1 LFIDHRCIASKNI
14 LKEIEKKDYEPIIG
28 NPIQDYKVNL
38 ISRFFYIFR
47 KNFYKPYWGEEY
59 PDVYINEENFDSIPK
74 GFSPFFT
81 NKQNFFN
88 AIPED
93 TGKWVSDDTLIFSN
107 IVKEKKILKTSTVKV
122 LYKERYKFKEFF
134 VHMFQRGPRFVDFY
148 RNSKSRYF
156 FLIPL
161 ICVLPFILGGG
172 VLLLGV
178 WFGIAMLV
186 LLLIAVGYLLFKGYD
201 LLDTLSVL
209 VMTPLVLL
217 AFGSGVYIGVFR
229 KILRLEKK

>member
-1 LFIDHRCIASKNI
+1 
-14 LKEIEKKDYEPIIG
+14 
-28 NPIQDYKVNL
+28 
-38 ISRFFYIFR
+38 
-47 KNFYKPYWGEEY
+47 
-59 PDVYINEENFDSIPK
+59 
-74 GFSPFFT
+74 
-81 NKQNFFN
+81 
-88 AIPED
+88 
-93 TGKWVSDDTLIFSN
+93 
-107 IVKEKKILKTSTVKV
+107 
-122 LYKERYKFKEFF
+122 
-134 VHMFQRGPRFVDFY
+134 
-148 RNSKSRYF
+148 
-156 FLIPL
+156 
-161 ICVLPFILGGG
+161 